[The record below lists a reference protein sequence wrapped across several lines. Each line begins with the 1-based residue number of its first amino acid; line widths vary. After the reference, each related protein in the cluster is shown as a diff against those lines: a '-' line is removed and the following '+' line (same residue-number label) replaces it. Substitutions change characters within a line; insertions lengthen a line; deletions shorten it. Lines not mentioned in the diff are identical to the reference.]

1 MKKIIASA
9 ILFCFVTFVNGQVS
23 PDSVFEKYNNAKTQ
37 DEKSSFLNEL
47 WGNMAK
53 GNFADRISSVIKL
66 EEYFK
71 SKNDKWGTG
80 YLQLSIAFGYR
91 AMGLY
96 DRSIKYEL
104 QALKNFEAVNDTTA
118 IISALSQIGHSFTE
132 SQNIRL
138 GLTYFIK
145 CRDYALATPNK
156 QMYAEVL
163 DDIAGSYNKLNMPDS
178 AMPQITE
185 ALKVSLKLKDST
197 LSATYYLRIGETYLK
212 KKDPATAMFY
222 FHKSFDINNYFPNR
236 YYADIYNDFAESFY
250 MLAENDSSIYYA
262 NLAVHYGYPEYKK
275 QLMTAYKWLYKN
287 YESKFEN
294 DSVNKYYRLSMD
306 IKDSLFT
313 SEKNTSIVLMAFQEQ
328 MREDEI
334 AAKKIKDA
342 AERKENIE
350 YSLISLAIVLTI
362 GLFLLLNEHFIIN
375 IKVIKGFGVVT
386 LLIVFEFFN
395 LLLHP
400 ILERITKHSPVLML
414 LLLVILAAGLARLHH
429 IAEEWANLKLI
440 EKNKQVRLSKVKN
453 GA

>member
-9 ILFCFVTFVNGQVS
+9 VFFCFITFANGQVS
-23 PDSVFEKYNNAKTQ
+23 ADSVFGKYNSAKTQ
-37 DEKSSFLNEL
+37 DEKTSFLNEL
-47 WGNMAK
+47 FGNLAK
-53 GNFADRISSVIKL
+53 GNFAERVSSVIKL

-71 SKNDKWGTG
+71 SKEDKWGTG

-96 DRSIKYEL
+96 DSSIKYEL
-104 QALKNFEAVNDTTA
+104 QALKNFEDVNDTTS
-118 IISALSQIGHSFTE
+118 IISTLAQIGHSFTE
-132 SQNIRL
+132 SQNIHM
-138 GLTYFIK
+138 GLTYYIK

-163 DDIAGSYNKLNMPDS
+163 NNIAGSYNKLNMPDS

-185 ALKVSLKLKDST
+185 ALKVALKLKDST
-197 LSATYYLRIGETYLK
+197 LSAACYSRIGETYLE
-212 KKDPATAMFY
+212 KKDPDAAKFY
-222 FHKSFDINNYFPNR
+222 FNRSIDINNHFPNR

-262 NLAVHYGYPEYKK
+262 NLAIYYGYPEYKK
-275 QLMTAYKWLYKN
+275 QLMTAYKWLYKT
-287 YESKFEN
+287 YENKFEN

-342 AERKENIE
+342 ADRKENIE

-375 IKVIKGFGVVT
+375 IKVIKAFGVVT

-414 LLLVILAAGLARLHH
+414 VALVLLAAMLARLHH
-429 IAEEWANLKLI
+429 KAEEWANLKLI
-440 EKNKQVRLSKVKN
+440 EKNKLVRLSKTEK
-453 GA
+453 GT